1 MACSEKL
8 TARQREALRAAFISS
23 DGYIVS
29 GASRIWG
36 VVSTAVHALVK
47 KGLLQMHRSGDW
59 RGSRPRTAN

>member
-1 MACSEKL
+1 MAGNKL
-8 TARQREALRAAFISS
+8 TARQCEALQAAYGSS
-23 DGYIVS
+23 DGYINR

-36 VVSTAVHALVK
+36 VAPTAGHALVK